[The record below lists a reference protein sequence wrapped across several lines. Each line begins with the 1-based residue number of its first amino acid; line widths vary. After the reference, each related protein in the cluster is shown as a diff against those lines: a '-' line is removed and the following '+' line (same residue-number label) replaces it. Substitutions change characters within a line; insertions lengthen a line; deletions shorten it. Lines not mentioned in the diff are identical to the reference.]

1 MSDVEAVE
9 ILLAE
14 DTATD
19 AEIAVRALRSA
30 KLGNHI
36 VWVKD
41 GQAAL
46 DFLFMEGAY
55 QGRVNGRPKLVLLD
69 LKMPKL
75 DGIEV
80 LRAMKKD
87 PRTSAIPVVILTSS
101 AEESDITQSY
111 KLGVNSYLVKPVNF
125 EKLTQVVI
133 QAGLYW
139 LVTNK
144 VPA

>member
-1 MSDVEAVE
+1 MNSNAVD
-9 ILLAE
+9 LLLIE
-14 DTATD
+14 DNLTD
-19 AEIAVRALRSA
+19 AALTISELKRHHMINN
-30 KLGNHI
+30 LVH
-36 VWVKD
+36 VQD

-55 QGRVNGRPKLVLLD
+55 QGRNNERPKLVLLD

-80 LRAMKKD
+80 LRAMKAD
-87 PRTSAIPVVILTSS
+87 PRTRAIPVVILTSS

-111 KLGVNSYLVKPVNF
+111 NLGVNSYLVKPVNF
-125 EKLTQVVI
+125 EKLTQVVV

>member
-1 MSDVEAVE
+1 MPDLEPVE

-14 DTATD
+14 DTPTD
-19 AEIAVRALRSA
+19 AEIALAALRA
-30 KLGNHI
+30 ANLGNHI

-41 GQAAL
+41 GQSVL
-46 DFLFMEGAY
+46 DFLFMEGPY
-55 QGRVNGRPKLVLLD
+55 QGRNNGRPKLVLLD

-80 LRAMKKD
+80 LRAMKAD
-87 PRTSAIPVVILTSS
+87 PRTHAIPVVILTSS

-111 KLGVNSYLVKPVNF
+111 NLGVNSYLVKPVNF
-125 EKLTQVVI
+125 EKLTQVVV

-144 VPA
+144 GPA

>member
-1 MSDVEAVE
+1 MPDIEPVE

-14 DTATD
+14 DTPTD
-19 AEIAVRALRSA
+19 AEIALAALRGA
-30 KLGNHI
+30 NLGNHI

-55 QGRVNGRPKLVLLD
+55 QGRNNERPKLVLLD

-80 LRAMKKD
+80 LRAMKAD
-87 PRTSAIPVVILTSS
+87 PRTRAIPVVILTSS

-111 KLGVNSYLVKPVNF
+111 NLGVNSYLVKPVNF
-125 EKLTQVVI
+125 EKLTQVVV

>member
-1 MSDVEAVE
+1 MSDLEPVE

-14 DTATD
+14 DTPTD
-19 AEIAVRALRSA
+19 AEIALAALRAA

-41 GQAAL
+41 GQSVL
-46 DFLFMEGAY
+46 DFLFMEGPY
-55 QGRVNGRPKLVLLD
+55 QGRNNGHPKLVLLD

-80 LRAMKKD
+80 LRAMKAD
-87 PRTSAIPVVILTSS
+87 PRTRAIPVVMLTSS

-111 KLGVNSYLVKPVNF
+111 NLGVNSYLVKPVNF
-125 EKLTQVVI
+125 EKLTQVVV

-144 VPA
+144 PPS

>member
-55 QGRVNGRPKLVLLD
+55 QGRVNGHPKLVLLD

>member
-1 MSDVEAVE
+1 MSDIEPVE

-19 AEIAVRALRSA
+19 AEMTLRALRKA
-30 KLGNHI
+30 NLGNHI

-41 GQAAL
+41 GQAVL
-46 DFLFMEGAY
+46 DFLFMEGPY
-55 QGRVNGRPKLVLLD
+55 QGHINGSPKLVLLD

-80 LRAMKKD
+80 LRVMKKD
-87 PRTSAIPVVILTSS
+87 PRTRAIPVVMLTSS

-111 KLGVNSYLVKPVNF
+111 NLGVNSYLVKPVNF

-144 VPA
+144 IPA